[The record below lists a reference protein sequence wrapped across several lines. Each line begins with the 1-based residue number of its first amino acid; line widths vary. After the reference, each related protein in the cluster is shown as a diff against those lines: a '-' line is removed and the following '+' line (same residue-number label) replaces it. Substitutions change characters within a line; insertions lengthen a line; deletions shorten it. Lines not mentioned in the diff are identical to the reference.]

1 MFNEREFY
9 YEYYCKQYCNDKETL
24 EELEYLYNN
33 FKDFDFSR
41 FSKGMFKRV
50 YIEAYGADLTFKAA
64 SKFKQDS
71 LEYGLL
77 NKENYDKVK
86 FYLENDDLTIISE
99 SIVLSNEISLDDI
112 KKIKE
117 LVKNPDMASV
127 LKSNIRNIEKFK
139 LVINN
144 KNYLNNFEFLAN
156 YFEMFFIPENLFDI
170 VCEPEFTNFIKNI
183 DASYITSRTHISDFL
198 KMYNATKKYYN
209 KNLGFEEKE
218 IVNNYAFNANDYNF
232 ILDENNIMD
241 FYNQREKNID
251 MFSNFMKPEQ
261 LKEFISKVY
270 FNRTYKKTLEILEDT
285 KILLD
290 KKNIND
296 DKFNYLYSFKY
307 LEEIEELKEFIKG
320 IKKDTNL
327 AVKLVN
333 IGKKLSKE
341 SMADKLSGFVI
352 IKGRET
358 IKLTGEEFYMLV
370 HKIKG
375 FGNQKLAS
383 ELYQDPSIWTKNYD
397 PYSYIST
404 SAISDKH
411 IGICDGNGYVIGF
424 NNIKPE
430 YILAMGPL
438 DILTDTKMVKNGID
452 NLKIRYMDPD
462 DLVNQTGELYNEVVL
477 KRYIEEKPVMPD
489 FVVAVDN
496 KTSKDDEVSKYFDIP
511 IYEINSSCYAKKMI
525 DLLEHYLETCEFR
538 KASQTIL
545 SLAKGF
551 INCPLVRNSYLSL
564 SKLEARLNSIV
575 HTYLNSKNVTNE
587 KSLELLEFIK
597 EYDKVVRIM
606 SYVDYSYQNVDTETA
621 KNAVLKNITK

>member
-1 MFNEREFY
+1 
-9 YEYYCKQYCNDKETL
+9 
-24 EELEYLYNN
+24 
-33 FKDFDFSR
+33 
-41 FSKGMFKRV
+41 
-50 YIEAYGADLTFKAA
+50 
-64 SKFKQDS
+64 
-71 LEYGLL
+71 
-77 NKENYDKVK
+77 
-86 FYLENDDLTIISE
+86 
-99 SIVLSNEISLDDI
+99 
-112 KKIKE
+112 
-117 LVKNPDMASV
+117 
-127 LKSNIRNIEKFK
+127 
-139 LVINN
+139 
-144 KNYLNNFEFLAN
+144 
-156 YFEMFFIPENLFDI
+156 
-170 VCEPEFTNFIKNI
+170 
-183 DASYITSRTHISDFL
+183 
-198 KMYNATKKYYN
+198 
-209 KNLGFEEKE
+209 
-218 IVNNYAFNANDYNF
+218 
-232 ILDENNIMD
+232 MD

-587 KSLELLEFIK
+587 KSLELIEFIK

>member
-9 YEYYCKQYCNDKETL
+9 YEYYCKQYCNDKEAL

-33 FKDFDFSR
+33 FKDFDFSK
-41 FSKGMFKRV
+41 FSKGMFKRI
-50 YIEAYGADLTFKAA
+50 YIEAYGADLAFKAA

-77 NKENYDKVK
+77 NKENFDKVK

-99 SIVLSNEISLDDI
+99 SIVLSNEISLNDI

-170 VCEPEFTNFIKNI
+170 VCEPEFTNFIKNM

-198 KMYNATKKYYN
+198 KMYITTKKYYN
-209 KNLGFEEKE
+209 KNLGFKEKE

-241 FYNQREKNID
+241 FYNQREKNIN
-251 MFSNFMKPEQ
+251 MFANFMKPEQ
-261 LKEFISKVY
+261 
-270 FNRTYKKTLEILEDT
+270 
-285 KILLD
+285 
-290 KKNIND
+290 
-296 DKFNYLYSFKY
+296 
-307 LEEIEELKEFIKG
+307 LKEFIKG

-383 ELYQDPSIWTKNYD
+383 ELYHDPSVWTKNYD

-411 IGICDGNGYVIGF
+411 IGICDGSGYVIGF

-438 DILTDTKMVKNGID
+438 DILTDTKMVKNDID

-496 KTSKDDEVSKYFDIP
+496 KTSKDDEVSKYFNIP

-564 SKLEARLNSIV
+564 SKLEDRLNNIV

-587 KSLELLEFIK
+587 KSLELIEFIK
-597 EYDKVVRIM
+597 EYDKVVKIM

>member
-1 MFNEREFY
+1 
-9 YEYYCKQYCNDKETL
+9 
-24 EELEYLYNN
+24 
-33 FKDFDFSR
+33 
-41 FSKGMFKRV
+41 
-50 YIEAYGADLTFKAA
+50 
-64 SKFKQDS
+64 
-71 LEYGLL
+71 
-77 NKENYDKVK
+77 
-86 FYLENDDLTIISE
+86 
-99 SIVLSNEISLDDI
+99 
-112 KKIKE
+112 
-117 LVKNPDMASV
+117 
-127 LKSNIRNIEKFK
+127 
-139 LVINN
+139 
-144 KNYLNNFEFLAN
+144 
-156 YFEMFFIPENLFDI
+156 
-170 VCEPEFTNFIKNI
+170 
-183 DASYITSRTHISDFL
+183 
-198 KMYNATKKYYN
+198 
-209 KNLGFEEKE
+209 
-218 IVNNYAFNANDYNF
+218 
-232 ILDENNIMD
+232 
-241 FYNQREKNID
+241 
-251 MFSNFMKPEQ
+251 
-261 LKEFISKVY
+261 
-270 FNRTYKKTLEILEDT
+270 
-285 KILLD
+285 
-290 KKNIND
+290 
-296 DKFNYLYSFKY
+296 
-307 LEEIEELKEFIKG
+307 
-320 IKKDTNL
+320 
-327 AVKLVN
+327 
-333 IGKKLSKE
+333 
-341 SMADKLSGFVI
+341 MADKLSGFVI

-496 KTSKDDEVSKYFDIP
+496 KTSKDDEVSKYFNIP